1 MRSNWSGLVLG
12 SFLIAAG
19 SGALVGA
26 ADRPPATPARSG
38 VDPDGF
44 DKAVRPQ
51 DDFFRHVNG
60 GWIGRVEIPA
70 DRALYGSFVQLLE
83 KSEADLRAIIGEAA
97 KAEAPAGSEARKIG
111 DLFASF
117 MDEDHVEGLGLKSI
131 KDDLGRI
138 DAGRD
143 KAGIIRLVAELQ
155 RDGIGGLF
163 GALVNT
169 DDKQSDRY
177 IVNLSQGGIGLP
189 DESYYRDAKFK
200 PIREKYLAH
209 IEKMFALAGVPA
221 PKDTA
226 ARVMAVE
233 TELASHHWD
242 RVKRRDRTLSY
253 NKKDRKQLEALAPGI
268 DWSAWLAA
276 YGAREKDIREV
287 IVRQPEFFAGL
298 SAMLDKVAL
307 GDWKAWLTWH
317 LLHRSAPLLS
327 KPFVDEDFAF
337 SGRVLTGAP
346 ENRPRWKRGVA
357 LVGEA
362 MGEAVGKV
370 YVARRFPPA
379 AKSRMKDLVANL
391 TEAYRE
397 DIANLDWMGPETRG
411 RALDKLAKFRPK
423 IGYPDK
429 WRDYS
434 SLQIRRDD
442 LEGNVRRAIAFEV
455 ARNLAKLGQPVDRDE
470 WFMTPQ
476 TVNAYYNPGMNEIVF
491 PAAILQPPFFD
502 MEADDAVNYGGIGA
516 VIGHEI
522 GHGFD
527 DQGSKSDGDGNMVS
541 WWTDADRKQ
550 FESRTKLLIEQY
562 NGFEPA
568 QIPGQKVNG
577 ALTIGENIGDLG
589 GLSIAYKAYKRS
601 LKGREAPVIDG
612 LTGDQRFFLGWAQV
626 WRTKYRDAEL
636 ARRLATDPH
645 SPAEFR
651 CNGVLR
657 NLPEFYAA
665 FGVREGD
672 KLWLP
677 TERRVRIW

>member
-1 MRSNWSGLVLG
+1 MRSRRPLLVLG
-12 SFLIAAG
+12 SFLLAAG
-19 SGALVGA
+19 PALLARA
-26 ADRPPATPARSG
+26 ADRPATATARSG
-38 VDPDGF
+38 VDPNGF

-60 GWIGRVEIPA
+60 SWIGRVEIPA
-70 DRALYGSFVQLLE
+70 DRGFYGSFVQLIE
-83 KSEADLRAIIGEAA
+83 KSEADLRAIIEEAA
-97 KAEAPAGSEARKIG
+97 KADAPASSEARKIG
-111 DLFASF
+111 DLYASF
-117 MDEDHVEGLGLKSI
+117 IDEVHVEGLGLKAI
-131 KDDLGRI
+131 TVDLRRI
-138 DAGRD
+138 DAVGG
-143 KAGIIRLVAELQ
+143 KADFIRLMAELQ
-155 RDGIGGLF
+155 RDGLGGLF
-163 GALVNT
+163 EARVVP

-177 IVNLSQGGIGLP
+177 IMNLVQGGIALP
-189 DESYYRDAKFK
+189 DESYYREAKFK
-200 PIREKYLAH
+200 PIREKYQAH
-209 IEKMFALAGVPA
+209 IERMFVLAAVAA
-221 PKDTA
+221 PRQTA
-226 ARVMAVE
+226 ARVVAVE

-253 NKKDRKQLEALAPGI
+253 NKKDRKQLNTLAPGI

-276 YGAREKDIREV
+276 YGANEKEVREV
-287 IVRQPEFFAGL
+287 IVRQPEYFSGL
-298 SAMLDKVAL
+298 AAMLDKVAL
-307 GDWKAWLTWH
+307 GDWKAWLSWH
-317 LLHRSAPLLS
+317 LLHQSAPHLS

-337 SGRVLTGAP
+337 SGRALSGAP
-346 ENRPRWKRGVA
+346 ENRARWKRGVA
-357 LVGEA
+357 LVGQA
-362 MGEAVGKV
+362 MGEAVGRV
-370 YVARRFPPA
+370 YVSRQFPPA
-379 AKSRMKDLVANL
+379 ARSRMKDLVANL
-391 TEAYRE
+391 IEAYRE

-411 RALDKLAKFRPK
+411 RALDKLSKFRPK
-423 IGYPDK
+423 VGYPDK

-442 LEGNVRRAIAFEV
+442 LVGNVRRSTAYEV

-476 TVNAYYNPGMNEIVF
+476 TVNAYYNPAMNEIVF

-527 DQGSKSDGDGNMVS
+527 DQGSKSDGNGNMVS

-550 FESRTKLLIEQY
+550 FESRTRKLIEQY
-562 NGFEPA
+562 SGFEPA
-568 QIPGQKVNG
+568 QLPGQKVNG

-601 LKGREAPVIDG
+601 LKGSESPVIDG

-626 WRTKYRDAEL
+626 WRSKFRDAEL
-636 ARRLATDPH
+636 AHRLATDPH

-665 FGVREGD
+665 FGVKEGD

-677 TERRVRIW
+677 AERRVRIW